1 MFGDPI
7 VGTVKDCAIGSTPP
21 PSEWTVC
28 ATEGGV
34 CAFTGAREVRYG
46 VNGAFVYRTLSDGT
60 ACTNEVFGDPI
71 YGSMKYCATR
81 IPPPPTDWTFCA
93 AEGGVCAFT
102 GTAEVRYGANG
113 AYVYQTLANGTAC
126 TNVVFGDPLY
136 GVVKS
141 CDLRTASGSSLTS
154 R

>member
-1 MFGDPI
+1 MRLHRH
-7 VGTVKDCAIGSTPP
+7 AGSALRRQ
-21 PSEWTVC
+21 W
-28 ATEGGV
+28 
-34 CAFTGAREVRYG
+34 RVR
-46 VNGAFVYRTLSDGT
+46 LPDIKDGT

-113 AYVYQTLANGTAC
+113 AYVYQTLANGTS
-126 TNVVFGDPLY
+126 THVVFGDPLY

-141 CDLRTASGSSLTS
+141 CALRTASGSSLTS